1 MVELV
6 VPSIDFSPLGELG
19 KVYADARDA
28 ANQKRTLAQ
37 LGQGGDDADILLKS
51 SNMNLIQMGQNMRN
65 RQNDMML
72 RQQDIERSQG
82 NTDRDYALRVRAQ
95 NRADEGPG
103 VAVGQRAKMA
113 EQYGLKPGTP
123 EFQQYVL
130 GGSVPQTSPNSITAQ
145 VEQRKQAA
153 ASLGM
158 TPDHPAYQSFVATGK
173 MPREDAQPLSATDKK
188 AILEAD
194 EAVQSNKAVIGALGE
209 ARKISPDT
217 YTGVGASTRAKV
229 GNMLPDWMVPDALA
243 SPKAAGETANY
254 ENLVLGQALGQLK
267 SIFGAAPTEG
277 ERKILLELQASVD
290 KPDNVRQEILGRARQ
305 LAENRLKFNEQRA
318 GELRGGTFY
327 KKGGGGQTAPSQPA
341 QSGDP
346 LASARDAIARG
357 ADPAAVKQRLIQNG
371 IDPSGL

>member
-19 KVYADARDA
+19 QVYGQARDA

-37 LGQGGDDADILLKS
+37 LGQGGDDADLLLKS
-51 SNMNLIQMGQNMRN
+51 GNMNLIQMGQQMRN

-82 NTDRDYALRVRAQ
+82 NTDRDYALRVRTQ

-103 VAVGQRAKMA
+103 VAVGQRARLA
-113 EQYGLKPGTP
+113 EQYGLKQGTP
-123 EFQQYVL
+123 EYQQYVL
-130 GGSVPQTSPNSITAQ
+130 GGSVPQTSVNSVEAQ
-145 VEQRKQAA
+145 VEQRKRAA
-153 ASLGM
+153 QSLGM
-158 TPDHPAYQSFVATGK
+158 TPDHPAYQSYVATGK
-173 MPREDAQPLSATDKK
+173 MPREDAQPLTATDKK

-194 EAVQSNKAVIGALGE
+194 ESVQSNRAVIDALNE

-229 GNMLPDWMVPDALA
+229 GNMLPDWMVPDAVA
-243 SPKAAGETANY
+243 NPKAAGATANY

-267 SIFGAAPTEG
+267 STFGAAPTEG

-305 LAENRLKFNEQRA
+305 LAENRLRFNEQRA
-318 GELRGGTFY
+318 NELRGGTFY
-327 KKGGGGQTAPSQPA
+327 KPQGSMTRAPVKQTQGITQADYENLPSGSVFTAPDGTQ
-341 QSGDP
+341 
-346 LASARDAIARG
+346 R
-357 ADPAAVKQRLIQNG
+357 VK
-371 IDPSGL
+371 P